1 MKNIVISSGS
11 LLMGGI
17 ERVLIE
23 FLKNLDKSKYRIFLF
38 IEKDFGKNNVFYN
51 EVPKEIGIYFLKSEE
66 LIKRAGYYRDR
77 KKNLYYKL
85 LYNIQMKK
93 ERKIGYENFF
103 KFLKEIEEKYGEI
116 ETFID
121 FDCGK
126 NKIIKKVNIKNKLAW
141 IHISMKKLLKD
152 KIKIFRFG
160 QKLKGYDKVV
170 TICDEMSEELKEIYP
185 YLKNKIVR
193 CYNPFDFNR
202 IIKLSEDYTE
212 LNDMEKELIKKD
224 KYVVAISRL
233 ALEQKDYKTLIQGY
247 KLYFKNGGKY
257 KLYIVGDGSDKEKI
271 SRIIKENGL
280 EKQIILLGQKKNPY
294 VWMKN
299 SKFFVHSSFYEGL
312 PTVLIEAMICGK
324 VVLSSDCS
332 TGPKEILNKENC
344 GVLFKTGDQKDL
356 AEKLLNLTNEDLS
369 LYQKKIK
376 SRIEEFKM
384 ENVIKEY
391 EKLIG
396 E

>member
-23 FLKNLDKSKYRIFLF
+23 VLKNLDKSKYRIFLF

-160 QKLKGYDKVV
+160 QKLKGYNKVV

-202 IIKLSEDYTE
+202 IIKLSEDYGD
-212 LNDMEKELIKKD
+212 LNSDEKELIKN
-224 KYVVAISRL
+224 KYIVAVSRL
-233 ALEQKDYKTLIQGY
+233 ALEQKDYLTLIQGY
-247 KLYFKNGGKY
+247 KLYFENGGGY
-257 KLYIVGDGSDKEKI
+257 KLYIVGNGPDKEKI
-271 SRIIKENGL
+271 KDMINKNGL

-294 VWMKN
+294 IWMKN
-299 SKFFVHSSFYEGL
+299 SKFFVHSSFYEGFGL
-312 PTVLIEAMICGK
+312 VLVEAMICGK
-324 VVLSSDCS
+324 VVLSSDCPV
-332 TGPKEILNKENC
+332 GPKEILSKENC
-344 GVLFKTGDQKDL
+344 GVLFKTGDVIDL
-356 AEKLLNLTNEDLS
+356 SKKLLELTSKDLS
-369 LYQKKIK
+369 LYQERIK
-376 SRIEEFKM
+376 NRIEEFKIEKIM
-384 ENVIKEY
+384 KEY
-391 EKLIG
+391 EKII
-396 E
+396 

>member
-38 IEKDFGKNNVFYN
+38 IEKDFGKSNVFYN
-51 EVPKEIGIYFLKSEE
+51 EVPKEIRIYFLKSEE

-185 YLKNKIVR
+185 YLANKTVR

-202 IIKLSEDYTE
+202 IIKLSEDYSE
-212 LNDMEKELIKKD
+212 LNDREKKLIKD
-224 KYVVAISRL
+224 RYIVAVSRL
-233 ALEQKDYKTLIQGY
+233 ALEQKDYLTLIQGY
-247 KLYFKNGGKY
+247 KLYFENGGGY
-257 KLYIVGDGSDKEKI
+257 KLYIVGNGPDKE
-271 SRIIKENGL
+271 RIKDMINKNGL

-299 SKFFVHSSFYEGL
+299 AKLFVHSSFYEGL

-324 VVLSSDCS
+324 VVLSSDCP
-332 TGPKEILNKENC
+332 TGPKEILSKENC
-344 GVLFKTGDQKDL
+344 GVLFKTGDKKDL
-356 AEKLLNLTNEDLS
+356 AEKLLKLTSENLS
-369 LYQKKIK
+369 LYQEKIK
-376 SRIEEFKM
+376 SRIEEFKIEKIM
-384 ENVIKEY
+384 KEY
-391 EKLIG
+391 EKII
-396 E
+396 